1 MNKSQLKNLHGQVVR
16 LQPPAKGG
24 RGDERDDDWT
34 VEVLGTDA
42 VKLVNTR
49 SGQSAVIGAD
59 HIYSYFTDASRTTT
73 TNRYGF
79 LQLHSQVVIRN
90 SDASVEPLRPP
101 RSPVDS
107 GSRPRPWKAAAVVLV
122 AVLAAFVAG
131 YFVYSRSG
139 DIDAPSK
146 TEGPPPPTSV
156 PSPTDPVDTRE
167 TPGSTLRSVREDP
180 SRRPS
185 PVVAAETSSEPPT
198 QGAKADRTLFLDCRM
213 GTMPKKPPASGRI
226 YALVPQP
233 LPEENGGG
241 GLTEYFVQSGGEWNW
256 SGAAEWGYRCELTNY
271 TGALLVDV
279 NMDFRYEMRRPVS
292 VPEQPRALKQG
303 EVTLSR
309 AWPIGIAKIDAGT
322 SDPYVFYLHN
332 CCQDRFI
339 HFKAPA
345 IARAQMGADDV
356 ELQVQQSQYN
366 LSQPLNPTSLYE
378 KK

>member
-1 MNKSQLKNLHGQVVR
+1 MNKSQLKNLHAQVVR

-24 RGDERDDDWT
+24 RGDDRDDDWT

-42 VKLVNTR
+42 VKLVNSR
-49 SGQSAVIGAD
+49 SGQSVVLGAD
-59 HIYSYFTDASRTTT
+59 HIYSYFTDESRTTAT
-73 TNRYGF
+73 TRFGF

-90 SDASVEPLRPP
+90 NDASVEPLRPP
-101 RSPVDS
+101 RAGVDS
-107 GSRPRPWKAAAVVLV
+107 GSRPKRWKLAAVALV
-122 AVLAAFVAG
+122 AVLAALVGG
-131 YFVYSRSG
+131 YFVYSNSG
-139 DIDAPSK
+139 DIDDPSRA
-146 TEGPPPPTSV
+146 EAPPPPVSV
-156 PSPTDPVDTRE
+156 PSPTDPVHTRE
-167 TPGSTLRSVREDP
+167 TPGSTSPSPREDS
-180 SRRPS
+180 SRRQS
-185 PVVAAETSSEPPT
+185 PAAAADTSSEPPS
-198 QGAKADRTLFLDCRM
+198 QVAKADRTLFLDCRM

-241 GLTEYFVQSGGEWNW
+241 GLIEYFVQSGGEWNW

-271 TGALLVDV
+271 AGSLLVDV
-279 NMDFRYEMRRPVS
+279 NMDFRYEMRQPVS

-309 AWPIGIAKIDAGT
+309 AWPIAIAKIDVGT

-339 HFKAPA
+339 YFKAPS
-345 IARAQMGADDV
+345 IARARVGADNV
-356 ELQVQQSQYN
+356 QLQVEQSQYN